1 MQANRPL
8 LTIITAVYNSPDS
21 LEKTIHSVAEQTWLD
36 YEFIVIDGGSK
47 DTTIDIIKKYD
58 KQISRWISEKDNGI
72 YDALNKGI
80 QLSSGKWI
88 HILNAGDTYFSSRTL
103 QKLEPLF
110 ISNDNSIL
118 FGDVIKVYHKKEILL
133 RSNRNLDKGQYQMPV
148 CHQGLF
154 IAGSIHQEIG
164 VYDTKWRV
172 AADFDFLLKC
182 LKKQYQ
188 YFYINQTIA
197 TFDFHGLSS
206 NSTAGPRE
214 NFKILLNNK
223 YHLVS
228 SVIRWLIFGS
238 ISWAVLF
245 LKRYRFVRSLIYLKN
260 KWRYR

>member
-1 MQANRPL
+1 MDKPL
-8 LTIITAVYNSPDS
+8 VSIITAIYNSPEA
-21 LEKTIHSVAEQTWLD
+21 LEKTIQSVIGQVNGNF
-36 YEFIVIDGGSK
+36 EFIVVDGGSK
-47 DTTIDIIKKYD
+47 DGTVDVIRKYENY
-58 KQISRWISEKDNGI
+58 ISKWISETDNGI

-80 QLSSGKWI
+80 RLATGKWI
-88 HILNAGDTYFSSRTL
+88 HILNAGDTYFSSCTL
-103 QKLEPLF
+103 QKLEPFF

-133 RSNRNLDKGQYQMPV
+133 RSNQNLDKGQYQMPV

-260 KWRYR
+260 KWRYL